1 MGTHVRAWELCQA
14 WSVREQVGLAGYQ
27 GTCWGKKSG
36 NVSGGKLMKYILYWP
51 KDFEPEKDMV
61 KCAFSGSIYGSRVR
75 HVLGETE
82 VTWLVGS
89 YGKGSGQR

>member
-1 MGTHVRAWELCQA
+1 
-14 WSVREQVGLAGYQ
+14 
-27 GTCWGKKSG
+27 
-36 NVSGGKLMKYILYWP
+36 MKYILYWP

>member
-1 MGTHVRAWELCQA
+1 
-14 WSVREQVGLAGYQ
+14 
-27 GTCWGKKSG
+27 
-36 NVSGGKLMKYILYWP
+36 MKYILYWP

-61 KCAFSGSIYGSRVR
+61 KCAFSRSIYGSRVR

-82 VTWLVGS
+82 VTWFVGS